1 MKLFYYTTAVPNS
14 YCVGVHNGHGFGS
27 LFAKLF
33 SKVAAKT
40 AAKAAAKV
48 ASKVG
53 RKALKI
59 VTTKGPD
66 IAKKA
71 AKEAIEKAAEAG
83 GNFAVE
89 KINSLTKKAIQKT
102 NLPENIIHSV
112 SDTLKQGV
120 KTAGSKA
127 TNAANLGVDTL
138 VDKGVAGIKR
148 KGEKLTSEAKKLASR
163 DKRWN
168 TIVQLMNEDE

>member
-14 YCVGVHNGHGFGS
+14 NCVGVHNGHGFGS

-40 AAKAAAKV
+40 AAKAAANV

-66 IAKKA
+66 IAKK
-71 AKEAIEKAAEAG
+71 
-83 GNFAVE
+83 
-89 KINSLTKKAIQKT
+89 SC
-102 NLPENIIHSV
+102 
-112 SDTLKQGV
+112 
-120 KTAGSKA
+120 
-127 TNAANLGVDTL
+127 
-138 VDKGVAGIKR
+138 
-148 KGEKLTSEAKKLASR
+148 
-163 DKRWN
+163 
-168 TIVQLMNEDE
+168 